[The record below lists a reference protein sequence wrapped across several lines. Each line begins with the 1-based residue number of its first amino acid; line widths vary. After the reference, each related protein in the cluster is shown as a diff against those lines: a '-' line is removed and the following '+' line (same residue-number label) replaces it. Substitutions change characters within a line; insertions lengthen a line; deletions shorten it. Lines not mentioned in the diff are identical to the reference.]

1 MSGKVALN
9 LFTRNR
15 SWFLTIGRQK
25 PLRNVAR
32 SYGKDAGKGGRGKGA
47 PPPQHAPDASRAEGA
62 SRLPHPT
69 AGLEGDP
76 PFLLPLLW
84 GAPLAPLAA
93 PRPLPGFRSGRERR
107 LGGSLGGGLAMRVRV
122 VGVRPQGGLCSSSPL
137 PPPLPAWGRADPRV
151 TGEAARRAR
160 AEA

>member
-1 MSGKVALN
+1 MQAKEAVGKARLRLSMLRMPQGLRVPQGC
-9 LFTRNR
+9 
-15 SWFLTIGRQK
+15 LTPRQGW
-25 PLRNVAR
+25 RV
-32 SYGKDAGKGGRGKGA
+32 
-47 PPPQHAPDASRAEGA
+47 
-62 SRLPHPT
+62 T
-69 AGLEGDP
+69 P